1 MLLKICHILI
11 LSRCGRFV
19 PEFAFACSRTVIID
33 ALLERNPPMSLL
45 SRLVPSRTTALIDA
59 SISPELRER
68 IATGAAVSLAVA
80 LVVIFAVV
88 MAKA

>member
-1 MLLKICHILI
+1 
-11 LSRCGRFV
+11 
-19 PEFAFACSRTVIID
+19 
-33 ALLERNPPMSLL
+33 MSLL

-80 LVVIFAVV
+80 LVAIFAVV